1 MLFNSNKLSYT
12 LGSMTYARF
21 TQLISKH
28 FPFIF
33 EIIILKLIKLL
44 SVHYPPQLIKFMP
57 PVLCNLLGQ
66 IAFIQGKPKEV
77 NILWFRRAQKSKKSM
92 KLGFGLEAGQHIN
105 FPNNID
111 GNQKFVLDRIEKD
124 ISPIELFDIIRSY
137 SFWNLDF
144 KRNLNCLSEL
154 KDKIEVID
162 NNSSSLDSDRYLPEF
177 TTNMGHLGF
186 LYFYICFY
194 NRANELRTVHLWPD
208 VAPNKLFLD
217 KVLSVANFDI
227 IMERGPV
234 PKYFNSLLNCDN
246 LLFSRETKGLW
257 RFEINTSAYS
267 PQNFPELYSKSRP
280 LLKMETKEL
289 EEGYSKL
296 KSIGMDPNRW
306 IVTLHIREPKNGN
319 SRYNWQSRDSSILD
333 YRQFCE
339 VIRDLGGQV
348 IRMGDDRFP
357 ELPKNFPALDYA
369 NSAVRS
375 ELLDMWL
382 WSQALW
388 STVNPNGAMI
398 PPMTFGTP
406 RLITNQWFWDI
417 TGDEKDMFIPKLLF
431 SGEQNRLL
439 RINEVFNHPLSRAMD
454 KNLFRNINI
463 EILDNSSVI
472 LRDAALDFY
481 KNLKLEGEVKKN
493 RLSKEFELILGN
505 KSENNFIS
513 VPDSFSEEYF
523 EKICIK

>member
-1 MLFNSNKLSYT
+1 MLNYYNRFSHII
-12 LGSMTYARF
+12 GSMTLVRF
-21 TQLISKH
+21 TQLINKH
-28 FPFIF
+28 LPFPF
-33 EIIILKLIKLL
+33 EIIILKILKIF
-44 SVHYPPQLIKFMP
+44 SVYYPNKLIKFVP
-57 PVLCNLLGQ
+57 PILCNLLGQ
-66 IAFIQGKPKEV
+66 IAFNEGKPAEV

-92 KLGFGLEAGQHIN
+92 KLGFGLEAGQHII

-111 GNQKFVLDRIEKD
+111 GNQKFVLHKIEKD
-124 ISPIELFDIIRSY
+124 ISPIELFDVIRSY

-144 KRNLNCLSEL
+144 KRNLSCLSEL
-154 KDKIEVID
+154 KNKIEVID
-162 NNSSSLDSDRYLPEF
+162 KNSSFLDSDRYLPEF

-194 NRANELRTVHLWPD
+194 NQKKDSRRVHLWPD
-208 VAPNKLFLD
+208 IAPNKLFLD
-217 KVLSVANFDI
+217 KVLNVAEFGI
-227 IMERGPV
+227 IKERGPV
-234 PKYFNSLLNCDN
+234 PKYYKNFLNSDN
-246 LLFSRETKGLW
+246 LLFSREAKGVW
-257 RFEINTSAYS
+257 RFEVNTSAFS
-267 PQNFPELYSKSRP
+267 PQNFPELSSKSRP
-280 LLKMETKEL
+280 LLKMETNEL
-289 EEGYSKL
+289 EQGYSKL
-296 KSIGMDPNRW
+296 VSIGMDPNRW

-319 SRYNWQSRDSSILD
+319 SIHNGQARDSSILD

-357 ELPKNFPALDYA
+357 ELPKKFPALDYA
-369 NSAVRS
+369 NSVERS

-382 WSQALW
+382 WSQAMW

-417 TGDEKDMFIPKLLF
+417 TGGEKDMFIPKLLF

-454 KNLFRNINI
+454 KNLFRRMNM
-463 EILDNSSVI
+463 EIIDNSSVI

-481 KNLKLEGEVKKN
+481 KNLKSESDFKKN
-493 RLSKEFELILGN
+493 HLSKDFEFILGN

-523 EKICIK
+523 EKICIA